1 MKDQD
6 DEINRQKK
14 LIIEVKSKKVCTD
27 CEMFIKLGG
36 QEAVRQTSKLA
47 KIAAHNAEMEELE
60 REGKDIEIATVKLT
74 KDTEQKLII

>member
-14 LIIEVKSKKVCTD
+14 LIIDAESKKVFCTD

-36 QEAVRQTSKLA
+36 QEAVRQA
-47 KIAAHNAEMEELE
+47 KIAAYRAEMEELE
-60 REGKDIEIATVKLT
+60 REGKDIENATVKLT
-74 KDTEQKLII
+74 KETEKKMIK